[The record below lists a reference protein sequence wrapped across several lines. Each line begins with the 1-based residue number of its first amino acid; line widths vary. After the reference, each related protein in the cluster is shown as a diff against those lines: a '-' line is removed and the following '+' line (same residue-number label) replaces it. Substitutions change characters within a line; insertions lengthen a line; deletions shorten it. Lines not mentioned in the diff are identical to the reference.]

1 MHSQIGS
8 AWGDPAPVYSHFQ
21 NVNESSMTQRQR
33 FYALDVMRGLAIAL
47 MILVNTPGSWQYI
60 YAPLRHAAWHGF
72 TFADIVFPAFLFVVG
87 AAMAFSL
94 TTSGYSVPLLQKIL
108 RRSALMFGCGL
119 FLNWFWWHDLDTL
132 RVMGVLQRIAIAY
145 AFAALLI
152 VGLPFRW
159 LLPSMLLVLLSY
171 FALLQCAADPY
182 SLQGNLVRQLDLWLL
197 GEAHMY
203 QGFGIPFEP
212 EGLLSTMP
220 AVVNVLIGYW
230 VAVQLIQFKP
240 SAALSWLAWR
250 GAAMIGLALLLA
262 PVWPVNKA
270 LWTGSYVLLSS
281 GLLLWIL
288 AALVWL
294 VDIKQATSVT
304 EPLRIYGTNP
314 LFIYMLSWVWT
325 VLIERLIQLPSH
337 LSPSSLSPSVQAALH
352 SINHSPNHSGTSIDA
367 DTTLSLGSYLFHH
380 MATVLPAELAS
391 LCYAVVHV
399 VLFWWLSRW
408 LYRRQIFIKL

>member
-1 MHSQIGS
+1 MQAAFSLSI
-8 AWGDPAPVYSHFQ
+8 
-21 NVNESSMTQRQR
+21 ESIMMTQRQR

-94 TTSGYSVPLLQKIL
+94 TTSGYSVALVQKIL

-119 FLNWFWWHDLDTL
+119 FLNWFWWHDLETL

-145 AFAALLI
+145 AIAALLI
-152 VGLPFRW
+152 VGLPCRW
-159 LLPSMLLVLLSY
+159 LLPTMCVVLLSY
-171 FALLQCAADPY
+171 FALLQLAADPY
-182 SLQGNLVRQLDLWLL
+182 SLQGNLVRQIDLWLL
-197 GEAHMY
+197 GDAHMY
-203 QGFGIPFEP
+203 QGFGVPFEP

-230 VAVQLIQFKP
+230 VAVQLIQRKP

-262 PVWPVNKA
+262 PIWPVNKA
-270 LWTGSYVLLSS
+270 LWSGSYVLLSS
-281 GLLLWIL
+281 GLLLWLL

-294 VDIKQATSVT
+294 VDIKHATRLT

-314 LFIYMLSWVWT
+314 LFIYMLSWMWT
-325 VLIERLIQLPSH
+325 VLIERLIQLPSY
-337 LSPSSLSPSVQAALH
+337 LSPSRQTDAALH
-352 SINHSPNHSGTSIDA
+352 SHSTQSHGDS
-367 DTTLSLGSYLFHH
+367 TLSLGSYLFEHL
-380 MATVLPAELAS
+380 ATVLPAELAS

-408 LYRRQIFIKL
+408 LYQRQIFIKL